1 MSTLQP
7 WLALCQHIHLVRGH
21 RVVLQSAL
29 ARLYEAQPQQI
40 ASHARRFPGDL
51 CFLLENP
58 ELIWVEQ
65 TPEPETPEPEYGFTE
80 HGALALAY
88 ALNSP
93 SAVAMSTQLTR
104 AFVAFRAAKDP
115 GADRGGRRR
124 PPTTVPMEQR
134 GLNR

>member
-21 RVVLQSAL
+21 RVVLQSDL
-29 ARLYEAQPQQI
+29 ARLYEAPPQQI
-40 ASHARRFPGDL
+40 ATHAQRFPGDL
-51 CFLLENP
+51 CFTLENP
-58 ELIWVEQ
+58 ELVWMED
-65 TPEPETPEPEYGFTE
+65 TPAETPEPVYGFTE

-104 AFVAFRAAKDP
+104 AFVSFRAAREH
-115 GADRGGRRR
+115 GCGRGCRRR
-124 PPTTVPMEQR
+124 PPTT
-134 GLNR
+134 